1 MKILLSTLIAS
12 SVLWSL
18 SLNEIPKEITL
29 EDSNGGLV
37 DGQAWSSSMLKE
49 KVNIL
54 FYIDPDE
61 KDMNQKFKERL
72 REENIAKEKLEVSVI
87 LNLSATWI
95 PNFAIEKSLEEA
107 QKKDEMITFIKDKKR
122 ILVKEW
128 ELQDEASSI
137 LIFDKEGKL
146 IYQNIG
152 ELSSSEIEKIMKLIE
167 ESL

>member
-37 DGQAWSSSMLKE
+37 DGQAWSSSMLKK

-72 REENIAKEKLEVSVI
+72 REENIVKEKLEVSVI

>member
-72 REENIAKEKLEVSVI
+72 REENIVKEKLEVSVI